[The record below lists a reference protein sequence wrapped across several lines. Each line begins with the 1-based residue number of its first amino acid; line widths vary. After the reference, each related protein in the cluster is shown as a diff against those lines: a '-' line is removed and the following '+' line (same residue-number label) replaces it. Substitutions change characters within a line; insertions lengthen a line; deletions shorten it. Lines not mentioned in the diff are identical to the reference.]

1 MVVGAF
7 IKMKP
12 LVGRDLFLGTVKI
25 RNCWLTALVTSECE
39 YQCADSSQYEHCH
52 YAAAPRNYLLRG
64 HHVSH

>member
-25 RNCWLTALVTSECE
+25 RKCCWLTALVPSE

-52 YAAAPRNYLLRG
+52 
-64 HHVSH
+64 

>member
-12 LVGRDLFLGTVKI
+12 LVGRDHFLGTVKI
-25 RNCWLTALVTSECE
+25 RNCWLTALVPSE

-52 YAAAPRNYLLRG
+52 YPAAPRNYPLRG